1 MLRLC
6 AANATWSAVGVTVAG
21 FADGSSS
28 TSLAGLRYPRDV
40 YVQRDGSLLIA
51 DYGNDRVTRWNPNST
66 TGVLVAGTGAS
77 GSWMTLLAR
86 PTALTGR
93 IMGDV

>member
-6 AANATWSAVGVTVAG
+6 TANATWSSVGVTVAG
-21 FADGSSS
+21 LADGSSS
-28 TSLAGLRYPRDV
+28 ASLSGLRYPRDV
-40 YVQRDGSLLIA
+40 YIQRDGSLLVA

-66 TGVLVAGTGAS
+66 AGVLVAGTGAY

-93 IMGDV
+93 NMADV